1 MRNFF
6 TKNGII
12 LLTTVT
18 VIAVV
23 LCILSAASSGT
34 GFVHNALGVIASPF
48 RAAGGAIS
56 GWVSDIGDH
65 FDSLEE
71 LRQENEALR
80 KENAELQR
88 QLRQAEEDS
97 KENERLRTAMGL
109 RQQRQDFVFESAN
122 VVGESS
128 SNWSSTLTLSK
139 GTNFDIAV
147 GDCVVNE
154 EGFLVGVVTDAG
166 LNWSTVTTILDTG
179 SQLGAI
185 VFRTGE
191 ITVAQGDL
199 ALMNQGLLRLSYLE
213 DESGLMNGDLIVT
226 SGLGG
231 YYPSDLVIG
240 SVQEIRTDD
249 TGLTKYAILAPQV
262 DLDTLQQVFV
272 ITDFQIVD

>member
-1 MRNFF
+1 MKNFF

-23 LCILSAASSGT
+23 LCIVSAASSGT

-48 RAAGGAIS
+48 RAIGGAVT

-65 FDSLEE
+65 FDSLED
-71 LRQENEALR
+71 LQQENDELR
-80 KENAELQR
+80 KEVAELQR
-88 QLRQAEEDS
+88 QLRQAKEDS
-97 KENERLRTAMGL
+97 EENARLRTLLNL
-109 RQQRQDFVFESAN
+109 RQQRQDFVFESAAI
-122 VVGESS
+122 VGQSS
-128 SNWSSTLTLSK
+128 SNWSSSLTLNK
-139 GTNFDIAV
+139 GTSCGVAI

-154 EGFLVGVVTDAG
+154 EGFLVGVITDAG
-166 LNWSTVTTILDTG
+166 LTWSTVTTIVDTS
-179 SQLGAI
+179 SQLGAL

-191 ITVAQGDL
+191 VTVAQGDL
-199 ALMNQGLLRLSYLE
+199 ALMSRGLLKLSYLE
-213 DESGLMNGDLIVT
+213 NESSLMNGDLVVT

-231 YYPSDLVIG
+231 YYPSGLVIG

-262 DLDTLQQVFV
+262 DLSQLRQAFI
-272 ITDFQIVD
+272 ITDFQIEE